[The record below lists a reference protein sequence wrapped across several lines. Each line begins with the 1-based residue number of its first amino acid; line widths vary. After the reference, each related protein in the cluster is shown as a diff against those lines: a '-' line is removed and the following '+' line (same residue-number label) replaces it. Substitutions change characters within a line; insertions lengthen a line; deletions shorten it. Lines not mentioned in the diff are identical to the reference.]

1 MNLNK
6 LLPKKSLKQLRL
18 LNVQSLLNKPKKN
31 TKRSLK
37 QLREEVQFLKMKNE
51 STKNKVQPKPYT
63 QVQPKRKRCPN
74 GTRKNKA
81 NNCQKHKCWFY

>member
-51 STKNKVQPKPYT
+51 STKNKVQPK
-63 QVQPKRKRCPN
+63 RKRCPN
-74 GTRKNKA
+74 GTKKNKA